1 MPRSWFS
8 RNGVEVAAGVA
19 AVTGLAVILWPRGAA
34 PAVPPAAPAP
44 RPTATPRPGTV
55 PAMPTPPASD
65 FAAAVA
71 TMTAAQYERAV
82 LDAALAGNVPSGIVA
97 PSQFVPVTVASGG
110 RTGTFFCATMPLCVG
125 TDAAP
130 FHAPVSAPTAQRIAD
145 HYGTSLPTRKMVDA
159 IHASAT
165 VRVPFRSH
173 GSPRQAVST
182 YLDVSASIAQRIAG
196 RDGLVSD
203 YAKDYVLT
211 NARRQNPARIAIYG
225 AWEGAS
231 APVQPFAVP
240 HSLTY
245 YDYSQ
250 HPRFVLNRAIVDGRE
265 MTMTEALTSDATA
278 ALFSDEGA
286 LSAAMLRY

>member
-1 MPRSWFS
+1 MATTPTLQPFGLTAS
-8 RNGVEVAAGVA
+8 
-19 AVTGLAVILWPRGAA
+19 TGAL
-34 PAVPPAAPAP
+34 
-44 RPTATPRPGTV
+44 
-55 PAMPTPPASD
+55 D
-65 FAAAVA
+65 
-71 TMTAAQYERAV
+71 YERAV
-82 LDAALAGNVPSGIVA
+82 VDAAIRGLVPSRQG
-97 PSQFVPVTVASGG
+97 FVPVTVSSQG
-110 RTGTFFCATMPLCVG
+110 RTGTFWVSKLPLTIG
-125 TDAAP
+125 TDEAPLHAAL
-130 FHAPVSAPTAQRIAD
+130 SAPAAQRIAD
-145 HYGTSLPTRKMVDA
+145 HYGYLLPTRKMVDA